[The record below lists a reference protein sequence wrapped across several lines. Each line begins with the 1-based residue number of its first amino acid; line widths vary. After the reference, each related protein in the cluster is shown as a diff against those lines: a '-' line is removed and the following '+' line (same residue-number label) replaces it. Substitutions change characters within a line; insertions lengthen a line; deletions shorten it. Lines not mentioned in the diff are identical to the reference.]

1 MALDLHIRPSVV
13 NQPRRDDPERLGHRP
28 TPAARNLS
36 GIEAASL
43 VKFAYFTDEP
53 PAVGTLLYTAFR
65 RNMPP
70 GVKEFTVGRSVT
82 FFYGIQQTGGL
93 IAIQVRW
100 INPDGVVVRTSDQ
113 PMDQSKIGALW
124 TWQVDTLDRRDLSS
138 AGVWAVEL
146 LISAHRVGRYPLLV
160 RTSAR

>member
-1 MALDLHIRPSVV
+1 VV
-13 NQPRRDDPERLGHRP
+13 NQPRRDEPERPSHRP
-28 TPAARNLS
+28 TPAARSLS

-53 PAVGTLLYTAFR
+53 PPVGTLLYTAFR

-70 GVKEFTVGRSVT
+70 GVKEFTVRKAVT

-93 IAIQVRW
+93 LSIQVRW

-113 PMDQSKIGALW
+113 PMDQSKQGALW
-124 TWQVDTLDRRDLSS
+124 TWQVDSLDRRDLTL
-138 AGVWAVEL
+138 AGVWVVEL
-146 LISAHRVGRYPLLV
+146 LISNHRVGRYPLLV
-160 RTSAR
+160 RATLG

>member
-1 MALDLHIRPSVV
+1 MNQLRPDEPERPS
-13 NQPRRDDPERLGHRP
+13 HRP

-70 GVKEFTVGRSVT
+70 GVKEFTVGKSVT

-93 IAIQVRW
+93 LAIQVRW

>member
-1 MALDLHIRPSVV
+1 MALDLHICPSVV
-13 NQPRRDDPERLGHRP
+13 NQLRPDEPERPSHRP

-70 GVKEFTVGRSVT
+70 GVKEFMVGKSVT

-93 IAIQVRW
+93 LAIQVRW

-146 LISAHRVGRYPLLV
+146 LISGHRVGRYPLLV
-160 RTSAR
+160 RTAVR